1 MLIPDHGIT
10 PIRRKMD
17 RRTQGADFEFESAS
31 VEFGFELE
39 LEPPSRASLVIARAR
54 GKALL
59 RNGANGAAN
68 KVAKIDP
75 IVVNRVRRRV
85 AYAGEN
91 NAPARTFYIK
101 QSETMKGEYVID
113 LSAYPDDA
121 PRY

>member
-1 MLIPDHGIT
+1 MLMPDHGIT
-10 PIRRKMD
+10 PIRRKID

-101 QSETMKGEYVID
+101 QSETMSVNM
-113 LSAYPDDA
+113 
-121 PRY
+121 